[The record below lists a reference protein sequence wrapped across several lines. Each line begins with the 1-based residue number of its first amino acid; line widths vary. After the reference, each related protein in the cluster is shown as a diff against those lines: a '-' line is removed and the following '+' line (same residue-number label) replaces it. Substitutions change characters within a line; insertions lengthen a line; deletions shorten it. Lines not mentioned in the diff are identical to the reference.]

1 MPESADKIIPQ
12 AYVLGALEKCFN
24 TYLAPTA
31 PVCIAFSGGIDSSV
45 LLHALSRAAGNRPV
59 RAIHVDHG
67 LQTEAATWALTCRQI
82 CLDLQIPLTVVAAQV
97 DLTAGSGLEAAARE
111 ARYAALGEQ
120 LERGEVLLTAHHQR
134 DQLET
139 LLLRLLRGAGVHGLA
154 AIPAHS
160 QRDGMELLRPLLAV
174 PADIVR
180 AYAIAEQLDWIE
192 DPTNAELSMDRNFL
206 RHNVVPGILERW
218 PAAEGTIGRA
228 ARLCAEAAGIM
239 DEVAAQDLAGMCA
252 GDCLA
257 LGALK
262 RLSGARQ
269 RNAVRYALRLRDLA
283 IPSEKQ
289 LRLALA
295 TLVEAPSDTQP
306 EAAWPGVRI
315 RRYRQH
321 LWLFAEKADPL
332 SAIASA
338 DSYPWVPGTILDMG
352 RVRGTLRSEP
362 VSGDGIAT
370 EFCTEPL
377 QVRFRLGG
385 ERLRISRKGRTR
397 ELKKL
402 LQEKGVVPWMRQHIP
417 LLYSG
422 DKLLAVGDLWVNADY
437 AAHAEA
443 AALALRW
450 EGHAPIG

>member
-1 MPESADKIIPQ
+1 MPESADNIIPQ

-24 TYLAPTA
+24 TYIAPTA
-31 PVCIAFSGGIDSSV
+31 PVCVAFSGGIDSSV
-45 LLHALSRAAGNRPV
+45 LLHVLSRAAGNRPV

-67 LQTEAATWALTCRQI
+67 LQAEAATWALTCRQI
-82 CLDLQIPLTVVAAQV
+82 CRDLQVPLTVVAAQV
-97 DLTAGSGLEAAARE
+97 DLKGGNGLEAAARE
-111 ARYAALGEQ
+111 ARYAALGAQ
-120 LERGEVLLTAHHQR
+120 LERGEVLVTAHHQR

-160 QRDGMELLRPLLAV
+160 RRDGMELLRPLLAV

-180 AYAIAEQLDWIE
+180 AYALAEQLDWIE

-218 PAAEGTIGRA
+218 PAAEGTLGRA
-228 ARLCAEAAGIM
+228 ARLCAEAAEIM
-239 DEVAAQDLAGMCA
+239 DEMAAQDLAGICE
-252 GDCLA
+252 GDCLV
-257 LGALK
+257 LSGLK

-269 RNAVRYALRLRDLA
+269 RNAVRYALHLRALA

-289 LRLALA
+289 LRQALA
-295 TLVEAPSDTQP
+295 TLVDAPGDTQP

-321 LWLFAEKADPL
+321 LWLFAEKNDPL
-332 SAIASA
+332 ALVAPA
-338 DSYPWVPGTILDMG
+338 DSYSWVPGTILDMG

-370 EFCTEPL
+370 EFCAEPL
-377 QVRFRLGG
+377 QVRFRQGG
-385 ERLRISRKGRTR
+385 ERLRIASKGRTR

-402 LQEKGVVPWMRQHIP
+402 LQEKGVVPWMRNHIP

-422 DKLLAVGDLWVNADY
+422 DKLLAVGDLWVNSDY
-437 AAHAEA
+437 VAHGEA
-443 AALALRW
+443 AGLVLRW
-450 EGHAPIG
+450 EEHAPIR